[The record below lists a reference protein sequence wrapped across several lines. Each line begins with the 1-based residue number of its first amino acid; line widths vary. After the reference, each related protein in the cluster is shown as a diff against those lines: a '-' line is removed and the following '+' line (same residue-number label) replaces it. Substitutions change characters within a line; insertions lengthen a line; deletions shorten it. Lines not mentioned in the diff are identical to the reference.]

1 MKIALIAVGKTSTPY
16 IREGIEA
23 FTARVNRYIG
33 FETEVI
39 PDLKTTRG
47 LTADEQKRREGELIL
62 KALRPG
68 DRVVLLDE
76 RGRTLTSVKF
86 AAEIERNMS
95 AGLKRLV
102 YIVGGPYG
110 FSEAVYQRADAMMQ
124 LSAMTFTHEMV
135 RLFFVEQ
142 VYRAMTILRGEPYH
156 HE

>member
-23 FTARVNRYIG
+23 FIARINRYVG

-47 LTADEQKRREGELIL
+47 LTPDEQKRREGELIL
-62 KALRPG
+62 KAMKPG

-102 YIVGGPYG
+102 YVVGGPYG